1 MLKQLKRNAV
11 VAWSPSTDYPNYL
24 ALGTAAGTVGDFGTS
39 TEVEI
44 ASLTTA
50 DAQDIFMPILG
61 TAESAEKL
69 HAIKWGKG
77 IAGGP
82 YEHGIIAGALAN
94 GSVSIWNPSVMMG
107 HRFVPSSISLSSIT
121 LHLC

>member
-107 HRFVPSSISLSSIT
+107 HRFVPSSISLS
-121 LHLC
+121 

>member
-11 VAWSPSTDYPNYL
+11 VAWSPSAAHPNYL
-24 ALGTAAGTVGDFGTS
+24 ALGTAAGTVGDFGTN

-61 TAESAEKL
+61 SVEAPEKL
-69 HAIKWGKG
+69 HALKWGAG
-77 IAGGP
+77 VAGGP
-82 YEHGIIAGALAN
+82 FEHGIIAGALAN

-107 HRFVPSSISLSSIT
+107 HR
-121 LHLC
+121 